1 MACSKL
7 TKSSIL
13 LGSCLDTLPR
23 HVLYKGG
30 ALRFEHVVCTFPKQK
45 SIFSALHHSMSCMA
59 KRSGRG
65 GFWCFNLHAFCNIV
79 SR

>member
-7 TKSSIL
+7 LKSIAL
-13 LGSCLDTLPR
+13 FGSCLDTLPR

-30 ALRFEHVVCTFPKQK
+30 ALRFEHVICTFPQK
-45 SIFSALHHSMSCMA
+45 KHLLRSSSLEFCMA

-65 GFWCFNLHAFCNIV
+65 GLWCCNLHAFCNIV